1 MKLNRRVAVVL
12 ALIVTP
18 LAVQAC
24 SLPPD
29 ERVTRLDADE
39 LGPELVNPTTTT
51 TTTVPPTTVPQTT
64 DPSASG
70 PGTTTT
76 TTTIAEAVTELQR
89 IYYTIGSSDD
99 LQAIRLPLPE
109 RVSYAGIRNEL
120 ESPRPEVRTVRL
132 ATAVPTGLVS
142 GFRFDATTVTLT
154 ISLDAD
160 TFGGLTESRR
170 RRAIGQLVLTY
181 TSFAPVDTGAIGFV
195 NFAIDDAPISVF
207 VPRTGGSSDDG
218 QPLTFADFAP
228 LLGDASSDPN
238 ETTPPNTSPPTDP
251 LPATTAP
258 PTSAV

>member
-1 MKLNRRVAVVL
+1 MNLPRRATIVL
-12 ALIVTP
+12 AIIVAP
-18 LAVQAC
+18 LLVQAC

-29 ERVTRLDADE
+29 DRVTRLDADE

-51 TTTVPPTTVPQTT
+51 TTTVPPTTVPTTT
-64 DPSASG
+64 DPSAST
-70 PGTTTT
+70 PETTTT
-76 TTTIAEAVTELQR
+76 TTTIAATFTEVQR
-89 IYYTIGSSDD
+89 VYYTLGSSDD
-99 LQAIRLPLPE
+99 LQPIPLLLPFD
-109 RVSYAGIRNEL
+109 VSYASIRNEL
-120 ESPRPEVRTVRL
+120 VSPRPEVRAARL

-160 TFGGLTESRR
+160 TFEGLPESRR

-207 VPRTGGSSDDG
+207 VPRTGGSSEDG

-228 LLGDASSDPN
+228 LLGDATGGPS
-238 ETTPPNTSPPTDP
+238 ETSPPTTPPETDP
-251 LPATTAP
+251 PPASSAP
-258 PTSAV
+258 PTSAA